1 MKNKIVLATGMAV
14 GYVLGSRSGRESYE
28 KLKTKANELWK
39 DPKVQDKVSKT
50 TQTIKNKAPE
60 VKGQASGAAKKIQD
74 RVSHS
79 RHAGNNGQK
88 SETTG
93 PSGGDPYKVE
103 PQPFQAQS
111 DETRPSTNN

>member
-1 MKNKIVLATGMAV
+1 MKNKIVLATGIAV

-50 TQTIKNKAPE
+50 TQTLKNKAPE
-60 VKGQASGAAKKIQD
+60 VKDQASEAAKKIQD

-79 RHAGNNGQK
+79 KHASNNGQAT
-88 SETTG
+88 ETG